1 VRVDA
6 LERRLA
12 VAEPSVATML
22 RQRGWQISSFSPR
35 DRLLLPRRR
44 DLASIDSYFED
55 LRHYY
60 FRRLLQEAAE
70 LRVIGPEAQQKLEAR
85 WGGRAV
91 AQTFSRLTTY
101 ELLSRAADTWVLTAP
116 RNRTFGETLE
126 WFVAQVFTREFAAPA
141 AWGVSV
147 RQIRRGG
154 DFDVVAVVSGRLGYV
169 ECKGSPPYNVSAEA
183 LARFLDRA
191 HQLASDFAILLLDTT
206 LRIERNIIDNL
217 QSMLT
222 RDPETGQNILHATA
236 GVYEARGARPLF
248 VVTSRRSLIVNLR
261 WCLRRLQEII

>member
-1 VRVDA
+1 MDA

-12 VAEPSVATML
+12 AAGPSIAAML
-22 RQRGWQISSFSPR
+22 RQRGWQLGSLLPR
-35 DRLLLPRRR
+35 DRLLLPRPAGPAAVDR
-44 DLASIDSYFED
+44 YYED
-55 LRHYY
+55 LRRYH

-70 LRVIGPEAQQKLEAR
+70 ARVIGPEVRQKLEAR

-91 AQTFSRLTTY
+91 ARTFGRLATY
-101 ELLSRAADTWVLTAP
+101 GLLRHAADAWIFTAP

-147 RQIRRGG
+147 REIRRGG
-154 DFDVVAVVSGRLGYV
+154 DFDVVVAAGPRLGYV

-191 HQLASDFAILLLDTT
+191 HHLACDFAVLLLDTT
-206 LRIERNIIDNL
+206 LLIERNIVDNL
-217 QSMLT
+217 RPLLG
-222 RDPETGQNILHATA
+222 RYPETGGTILRVTA
-236 GVYEARGARPLF
+236 GTYTARGPRPLF

-261 WCLRRLQEII
+261 WCLRCLHELP